1 VPVDAVFELME
12 IRSQSERAFEL
23 GKVGLGFQKRHREL
37 PELRGSEA
45 LVGLQNRVA
54 ALGEVAAR
62 GESGVGDDYRIEAL
76 LMEGEAIENSGQG
89 FCVGHVA
96 FEGLVGE
103 RKSVFVKGDAD
114 GDLTAVVAVLLV
126 FSVFGLGV
134 GLAEALEMAVGDIVE
149 NDAAAERKKI
159 PLALAQR
166 GLDVLAK
173 GHEIVAGA
181 VEAVLGGFCEADIE
195 EFGKSGAVGPIDESP
210 FAQRLDEA
218 VGNHELGCGNGA
230 GVHAEGF
237 EHGSETQLLPS
248 FEGDEFGT
256 EFHDI
261 GGLNGVENNAIH
273 SGLGNGLG
281 GVRAAGELNDAI
293 RPG

>member
-1 VPVDAVFELME
+1 
-12 IRSQSERAFEL
+12 
-23 GKVGLGFQKRHREL
+23 
-37 PELRGSEA
+37 
-45 LVGLQNRVA
+45 
-54 ALGEVAAR
+54 
-62 GESGVGDDYRIEAL
+62 
-76 LMEGEAIENSGQG
+76 MEGEAIENSGQS

-103 RKSVFVKGDAD
+103 RKSVFVKGDAH

-126 FSVFGLGV
+126 FSVFGLGA
-134 GLAEALEMAVGDIVE
+134 GGAEALEMAVGDVVE
-149 NDAAAERKKI
+149 NDAAAELKKI

-181 VEAVLGGFCEADIE
+181 VEAVLGGFGESDVE
-195 EFGKSGAVGPIDESP
+195 EFGKLGAVGPIDESP

-218 VGNHELGCGNGA
+218 VGNHELGRGNEV
-230 GVHAEGF
+230 GVHSEGF
-237 EHGSETQLLPS
+237 KHGGETQLLPG

-261 GGLNGVENNAIH
+261 GR
-273 SGLGNGLG
+273 LG
-281 GVRAAGELNDAI
+281 GVSDILTCGKN
-293 RPG
+293 G